1 MPDLTI
7 LAVETLTPLQYL
19 GIPVAL
25 LGAVFLAVGAQLQH
39 RGVGKVE
46 ARALRAAQERAEPLA
61 GVEAMEPLATTA
73 GLSLKQLALLARR
86 PSWLIGT
93 AMLGLA
99 VVLQLTALYL
109 APITLVQPLGA
120 VALVITAVVNA
131 RVSRVTL
138 DAVSIRAIV
147 YCVVGV
153 ALFVG
158 VASFTTRSHP
168 VSDGQVITILGILGG
183 VTLVSA
189 VIWGI
194 YRAKFKAIMYILGAG
209 ILYGFVATLA
219 KVVIDRIKTGD
230 FEWLTLTCL
239 LGLLIATVL
248 GGVFVQNAYSSG
260 PPDLVIAG
268 LTVVD
273 PIVAVTIGIAVLGEA
288 SGAHW
293 SAYLVFLGAGALAVR
308 GVFMLA
314 RHHPQSR
321 A

>member
-1 MPDLTI
+1 MLPDLTP
-7 LAVETLTPLQYL
+7 LAVETLTPLQLL

-25 LGAVFLAVGAQLQH
+25 TGAVFLALGAQLQH

-46 ARALRAAQERAEPLA
+46 ANAKARAEEQQAASIEHLEPLA
-61 GVEAMEPLATTA
+61 KTA
-73 GLSLKQLALLARR
+73 GLSLHQIALLAAR

-99 VVLQLTALYL
+99 VVLQLTSLYL

-120 VALVITAVVNA
+120 VALVITAIVNA
-131 RVSRVTL
+131 RVSKVRL
-138 DAVSIRAIV
+138 DSVSIRAIAF
-147 YCVVGV
+147 CVVGV

-168 VSDGQVITILGILGG
+168 VSDGQVLVILGLLGA
-183 VTLVSA
+183 VTVTFALLFA
-189 VIWGI
+189 F
-194 YRAKFKAIMYILGAG
+194 YRSRFKAIMYILGAG
-209 ILYGFVATLA
+209 IIYGFVATLA
-219 KVVIDRIKTGD
+219 KVVIDRFKTGD
-230 FEWLTLTCL
+230 FELLTFTCIAA
-239 LGLLIATVL
+239 LLIATVV
-248 GGVFVQNAYSSG
+248 GGYFVQNAYSSG

-273 PIVAVTIGIAVLGEA
+273 PIVAVSIGIAVLGEA
-288 SGAHW
+288 DGAHW
-293 SAYLVFLGAGALAVR
+293 SAFLVFIVAGALAVR

>member
-1 MPDLTI
+1 MLPDLTS
-7 LAVETLTPLQYL
+7 LAVESLTPLQYL

-39 RGVGKVE
+39 RGVAQVE
-46 ARALRAAQERAEPLA
+46 ARAQAEEQSA
-61 GVEAMEPLATTA
+61 GVEALQPGAKTA
-73 GLSLKQLALLARR
+73 GLSLRQLAHLAAR

-99 VVLQLTALYL
+99 VVLQLTSLYL

-120 VALVITAVVNA
+120 VALVITAVLNA
-131 RVSRVTL
+131 RVSRVKL
-138 DAVSIRAIV
+138 DGVSIRAIAF
-147 YCVVGV
+147 CVVGV

-158 VASFTTRSHP
+158 VAAFTTRSHP
-168 VSDGQVITILGILGG
+168 VSNTQVLVILGIL
-183 VTLVSA
+183 A
-189 VIWGI
+189 VVAIAFAVLFVV
-194 YRAKFKAIMYILGAG
+194 YRSRLKALMYILGAG

-219 KVVIDRIKTGD
+219 KVVIDRMKTGD
-230 FEWLTLTCL
+230 FEWLTFAALIA
-239 LGLLIATVL
+239 LLIGTVL
-248 GGVFVQNAYSSG
+248 GGYFVQNAYASG

-273 PIVAVTIGIAVLGEA
+273 PIIAVTIGITVLGEA
-288 SGAHW
+288 SDAHW
-293 SAYLVFLGAGALAVR
+293 SVLLVFLVAGALAVR

-314 RHHPQSR
+314 QHHPQSR

>member
-1 MPDLTI
+1 MLPDLTS
-7 LAVETLTPLQYL
+7 LAVESLTPLQYL

-39 RGVGKVE
+39 RGVAKVE
-46 ARALRAAQERAEPLA
+46 ARAIAEVQAAGVETLEPLA
-61 GVEAMEPLATTA
+61 KTA
-73 GLSLKQLALLARR
+73 GLSLRQLAHLAGR

-99 VVLQLTALYL
+99 VVLQLTSLYL

-120 VALVITAVVNA
+120 VALVITAVLNA
-131 RVSRVTL
+131 RVSKVKL
-138 DAVSIRAIV
+138 DGVSIRAIAF
-147 YCVVGV
+147 CVVGV

-158 VASFTTRSHP
+158 VAAFTTRSHP
-168 VSDGQVITILGILGG
+168 VSDTQVLVILGILA
-183 VTLVSA
+183 A
-189 VIWGI
+189 VAIAFALLFAV
-194 YRAKFKAIMYILGAG
+194 YRSRLKALMYILGAG

-230 FEWLTLTCL
+230 FEWLTFAALIA
-239 LGLLIATVL
+239 LLIGTVL
-248 GGVFVQNAYSSG
+248 GGYFVQNAYSSG

-273 PIVAVTIGIAVLGEA
+273 PIIAVTIGIAVLGEA
-288 SGAHW
+288 NDAHW
-293 SAYLVFLGAGALAVR
+293 SVLLVFLVAGALAVR

>member
-1 MPDLTI
+1 MLPDLTF
-7 LAVETLTPLQYL
+7 LAVESLTPLQYL

-46 ARALRAAQERAEPLA
+46 ARALAEVQAAGVETLEPLA
-61 GVEAMEPLATTA
+61 KTA
-73 GLSLKQLALLARR
+73 GLSLRQLAHLAAR

-99 VVLQLTALYL
+99 VVLQLTSLFL

-120 VALVITAVVNA
+120 VALVITAVLNA
-131 RVSRVTL
+131 RVSRVRL
-138 DAVSIRAIV
+138 DAVSIRAIAF
-147 YCVVGV
+147 CVVGV

-158 VASFTTRSHP
+158 VAAFTTRSHP
-168 VSDGQVITILGILGG
+168 VSDTQVWVILGIL
-183 VTLVSA
+183 A
-189 VIWGI
+189 VVAVAFAVLFAI
-194 YRAKFKAIMYILGAG
+194 YRRRLKAIMYILGAG

-230 FEWLTLTCL
+230 FEWLTLAAL
-239 LGLLIATVL
+239 VALLIGTVL
-248 GGVFVQNAYSSG
+248 GGYFVQNAYSSG

-288 SGAHW
+288 NEAHW
-293 SAYLVFLGAGALAVR
+293 SVLLVFLVAGALAVR

>member
-1 MPDLTI
+1 MLPDLTS
-7 LAVETLTPLQYL
+7 LAVESLTPMQYL

-46 ARALRAAQERAEPLA
+46 ARALEERQAAIEHL
-61 GVEAMEPLATTA
+61 EPLATTA
-73 GLSLKQLALLARR
+73 GLSLKQLVHLAAR

-93 AMLGLA
+93 VMLGLA
-99 VVLQLTALYL
+99 VVLQLTSLYL

-120 VALVITAVVNA
+120 VALVITAVLNA
-131 RVSRVTL
+131 RVSKVRL
-138 DAVSIRAIV
+138 DAVSIRAIAF
-147 YCVVGV
+147 CVVGV

-158 VASFTTRSHP
+158 VAAFTTRSHP
-168 VSDGQVITILGILGG
+168 VSDTQVAVILGIL
-183 VTLVSA
+183 A
-189 VIWGI
+189 VVAVAFAVLFAV
-194 YRAKFKAIMYILGAG
+194 YRRRLKAIMYILGAG
-209 ILYGFVATLA
+209 VLYGFVATLA

-230 FEWLTLTCL
+230 FEWLTLVALLALL
-239 LGLLIATVL
+239 LGTVL
-248 GGVFVQNAYSSG
+248 GGYFVQNAYSSG

-288 SGAHW
+288 GGAHW
-293 SAYLVFLGAGALAVR
+293 SVLLVFLVAGALAIR